1 LVLSAWLAA
10 PVPRPPQPMRPTL
23 ISSLPAAQADWATV
37 SALAA
42 AVVPINWRRDVAA
55 AGVVVGVFMDG
66 MDGLFDDLYIKPA
79 RF

>member
-1 LVLSAWLAA
+1 
-10 PVPRPPQPMRPTL
+10 L

-37 SALAA
+37 RALAA
-42 AVVPINWRRDVAA
+42 AVVPINWRREVAA

-66 MDGLFDDLYIKPA
+66 MDVGRCIKPA

>member
-1 LVLSAWLAA
+1 
-10 PVPRPPQPMRPTL
+10 
-23 ISSLPAAQADWATV
+23 
-37 SALAA
+37 
-42 AVVPINWRRDVAA
+42 VVPINWRRDVAA